1 MKQVLGV
8 MIQWYM
14 VWLIAIA
21 ILLTSCVPPPTVR
34 PETPRQTYVAMEYQF
49 IGAVQTATTL
59 REQKVIDDKMHAEL
73 SELFNETELVMDNIN
88 LLFRLGD
95 TEEAETKMEEVNLLL
110 WEIRRI
116 LMEAQDD

>member
-1 MKQVLGV
+1 MKKLYLG
-8 MIQWYM
+8 
-14 VWLIAIA
+14 WLLIMAFGLA
-21 ILLTSCVPPPTVR
+21 ACFPPPTVR

-59 REQKVIDDKMHAEL
+59 REQKVIDDKAYAEL
-73 SELFNETELVMDNIN
+73 SELFDQTELVMDNIN

-95 TEEAETKMEEVNLLL
+95 IEEAETKMEEVNLLL